1 LSKWSNWLV
10 LRRVRT
16 AAFVWPVIS
25 NASVTTPAAASTRV
39 LFRFMVVLSS
49 QCISGRGSASAYESA
64 VARRLSLLLH
74 LAVFDEHVAEVEV
87 QVAVPGFGD
96 DVLGTVLPQAYGK
109 SKTLRR
115 ILRSD

>member
-1 LSKWSNWLV
+1 M
-10 LRRVRT
+10 
-16 AAFVWPVIS
+16 VI
-25 NASVTTPAAASTRV
+25 
-39 LFRFMVVLSS
+39 LFS
-49 QCISGRGSASAYESA
+49 QCVSGRGNASAHESA
-64 VARRLSLLLH
+64 VACRLSLSLH

-96 DVLGTVLPQAYGK
+96 DVLGTVLPQADGK